1 MNNFYSSFLTPK
13 FQELLKQF
21 EEMIEQGKSVYFD
34 SNDLTCLAE
43 YYASQGKPKKAEQA
57 IAYAKQLHPD
67 DLDICIYECNTLLA
81 QGKTD
86 EAIRLLDSLPDQTD
100 YEVRLLRISI
110 LLEQGQTDKAQ
121 LFIEKLM
128 KEEDEGVEALLDI
141 SDVYMDAHLYAQAK
155 PFLQKAYQKDSKS
168 IEVLTSMADYCQATG
183 ELEKQSNGTR
193 RFWTN
198 IPTKHTAGLN

>member
-1 MNNFYSSFLTPK
+1 
-13 FQELLKQF
+13 
-21 EEMIEQGKSVYFD
+21 
-34 SNDLTCLAE
+34 
-43 YYASQGKPKKAEQA
+43 
-57 IAYAKQLHPD
+57 
-67 DLDICIYECNTLLA
+67 
-81 QGKTD
+81 
-86 EAIRLLDSLPDQTD
+86 
-100 YEVRLLRISI
+100 
-110 LLEQGQTDKAQ
+110 
-121 LFIEKLM
+121 M